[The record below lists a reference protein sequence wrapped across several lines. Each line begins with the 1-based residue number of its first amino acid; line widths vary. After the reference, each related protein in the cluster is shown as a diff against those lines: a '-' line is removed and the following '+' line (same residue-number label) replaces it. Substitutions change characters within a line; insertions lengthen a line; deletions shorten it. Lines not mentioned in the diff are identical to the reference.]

1 MPRPARRR
9 LPARANPRD
18 RRRAERKLYQIS
30 LEIKD
35 GIPEVHGQMSQ
46 ARRRRAVGAT
56 GAAIGTVSAVLVA
69 VYGKTLADAVAAG
82 ASGDVR
88 QVTQAADNTRGSS
101 AVTGGT
107 GCGCS
112 AAPPRSR

>member
-1 MPRPARRR
+1 
-9 LPARANPRD
+9 
-18 RRRAERKLYQIS
+18 
-30 LEIKD
+30 
-35 GIPEVHGQMSQ
+35 MSQ

-82 ASGDVR
+82 ASGGVR
-88 QVTQAADNTRGSS
+88 QVIQAAADNTRGSS

-107 GCGCS
+107 TCGCS